1 MYSHTRK
8 VGAVGKYG
16 TRIGRK
22 LRDEIKKVE
31 DLKKENKCPDCGKR
45 VKRASSG
52 IWECRSC
59 GIKFTGG
66 AYTPT
71 TRG

>member
-8 VGAVGKYG
+8 VGSIGKYG
-16 TRIGRK
+16 ARIGRK

-31 DLKKENKCPDCGKR
+31 DLEKENKCPDCGKKI
-45 VKRASSG
+45 KRTSSG

-59 GIKFTGG
+59 GVKFAGG

-71 TRG
+71 ARR